1 METIETMKSVFEY
14 IDYRRYL
21 KDYYDFQKK
30 TKKYFS
36 YRFFAQKA
44 GINAPILLKMVIDGK
59 RNLSRK
65 TLEKFSAGLNL
76 KEKEAVYFRNLVL
89 FNQAKSALEKQ
100 EHYRV
105 LQSMAQQT
113 PQFVMENDHF
123 EYFDKWY
130 FSAVREGVCQFDYQ
144 DDWTKIAAGLKPP
157 ISAAQAREAVGWL
170 LKKDLIKKNKGGR
183 YVQVHTAITTRSE
196 VRSMVV
202 RNFNRKMI
210 QLAEQSLDAFPTE
223 QRYATGITVGLT
235 NEAYNVLVAEI
246 EAFRDRVV
254 NIVDALETG
263 DRVCQVNI
271 QLFPL
276 MVAPKL
282 MDGELEKKP

>member
-1 METIETMKSVFEY
+1 M
-14 IDYRRYL
+14 
-21 KDYYDFQKK
+21 
-30 TKKYFS
+30 
-36 YRFFAQKA
+36 
-44 GINAPILLKMVIDGK
+44 
-59 RNLSRK
+59 
-65 TLEKFSAGLNL
+65 
-76 KEKEAVYFRNLVL
+76 
-89 FNQAKSALEKQ
+89 
-100 EHYRV
+100 
-105 LQSMAQQT
+105 
-113 PQFVMENDHF
+113 
-123 EYFDKWY
+123 
-130 FSAVREGVCQFDYQ
+130 
-144 DDWTKIAAGLKPP
+144 
-157 ISAAQAREAVGWL
+157 
-170 LKKDLIKKNKGGR
+170 
-183 YVQVHTAITTRSE
+183 QVHTAITTRSE

-246 EAFRDRVV
+246 KAFRDRVV

>member
-1 METIETMKSVFEY
+1 MNETMKSIFEY

-30 TKKYFS
+30 TKRYFS

-44 GINAPILLKMVIDGK
+44 GINAPILLKMVIDNK

-65 TLEKFSAGLNL
+65 TLEKFSRGLNL
-76 KEKEAVYFRNLVL
+76 KEKEAIYFRNLVL

-105 LQSMAQQT
+105 LRSMAQQA
-113 PQFVMENDHF
+113 PQHIMENDHF

-130 FSAVREGVCQFDYQ
+130 FSAVREGVCQYDYQ
-144 DDWTKIAAGLKPP
+144 DNWEKIASCVQPV
-157 ISAAQAREAVGWL
+157 ISPAQVKEAVAWL
-170 LKKDLIKKNKGGR
+170 LRQGFIRKIQGGR
-183 YVQVHTAITTRSE
+183 YEQVNTAVATRSE
-196 VRSMVV
+196 VRSLIV

-210 QLAEQSLDAFPTE
+210 QLAERSLDEFPVSE
-223 QRYATGITVGLT
+223 RYVTGITVGLT
-235 NEAYNVLVAEI
+235 REAYNILVAEI

-254 NIVDALETG
+254 NIVDTLDTG
-263 DRVCQVNI
+263 DRVYQVNI
-271 QLFPL
+271 QMYPL
-276 MVAPKL
+276 MVAPESK
-282 MDGELEKKP
+282 EQE